1 MHRMRRRIKLVT
13 VALAVIAA
21 LVAGGCSSDGT
32 GGDKAG
38 GAGEPVV
45 LRMANRHGDLQ
56 SAPVIEQFVSQVKE
70 RSGGNVRIEVVNE
83 WGG

>member
-1 MHRMRRRIKLVT
+1 MHRMRCRIKLVT

-21 LVAGGCSSDGT
+21 LVAGGCSSDGA

-45 LRMANRHGDLQ
+45 LRMANSYGDLQ
-56 SAPVIEQFVSQVKE
+56 SAPVIAKK
-70 RSGGNVRIEVVNE
+70 RSIRRVLRSNAARK
-83 WGG
+83 